1 MSEKFHF
8 HRFEFKYL
16 VDQTLREALLRDILI
31 HMRFDLPYNTGNAYY
46 EVLNLYLDSHDLRF
60 YREKIDG
67 LMFRKKLR
75 FRFYT
80 SSPSEKDHFFI
91 EIKRKRNM
99 TIIKDRVKV
108 PYSGLSDILRNNVP
122 AILKYCE
129 DAAPQEKEILEEFLF
144 EKMKGRLENKVWVNY
159 RRTALAAANY
169 PKLRVT
175 FDDNICAKKSLGS
188 IDGHA
193 VGNPYRMFHGKSVLE
208 IKYNGTLPYW
218 LYAII
223 RKYQLFRE
231 PISKY
236 CNAVEGILL

>member
-1 MSEKFHF
+1 MVEKFHF

-16 VDQTLREALLRDILI
+16 VEKPFREALLKDLLCYLD
-31 HMRFDLPYNTGNAYY
+31 FDVPNNADKNYYNI
-46 EVLNLYLDSHDLRF
+46 LNLYLDSQGLKF

-67 LMFRKKLR
+67 LMFRRKMR

-80 SSPSEKDHFFI
+80 SNPEEHENVFI

-108 PYSGLSDILRNNVP
+108 AYPRALEIAQKSFNGIIADFDRFAAQEREVLS
-122 AILKYCE
+122 
-129 DAAPQEKEILEEFLF
+129 EFLF
-144 EKMKGRLENKVWVNY
+144 EMMKNRLSSKVWVNY
-159 RRTALAAANY
+159 KRTALY
-169 PKLRVT
+169 SKKFPKLRVT
-175 FDDNICAKKSLGS
+175 FDDDIMSCKAREGLDFDFHRSAKHLFR
-188 IDGHA
+188 
-193 VGNPYRMFHGKSVLE
+193 NKSVLE

-218 LYAII
+218 IHSII

-236 CNAVEGILL
+236 CNAVESMLL